1 MSAPSLF
8 DTSCGETVL
17 PIDLD
22 IFLPSPST
30 TKPCVSKALYG
41 GAPFNIEDV
50 SSDEWNQPRCWSEPS
65 RYRSAGKAS
74 CSLCEPRKTVWC
86 VVPESN
92 QTSSVSLFFTYDD
105 ASSPI
110 KSFRSSASH

>member
-1 MSAPSLF
+1 MSAPSVSEIF
-8 DTSCGETVL
+8 CGASVL
-17 PIDLD
+17 PSDLD

-30 TKPCVSKALYG
+30 VKPCVNRALYG
-41 GAPFNIEDV
+41 GAPFSIDDV

-74 CSLCEPRKTVWC
+74 CLPCEPCPCGPPSTVWW

-92 QTSSVSLFFTYDD
+92 QTSSVSLFLAYI
-105 ASSPI
+105 A
-110 KSFRSSASH
+110 